1 MNSYLRIIGIGI
13 TGKFGNV
20 FLDMSVW
27 TEEPEMVSDEY
38 HEHPEQQ
45 GEGMNI

>member
-20 FLDMSVW
+20 FLDMSV
-27 TEEPEMVSDEY
+27 
-38 HEHPEQQ
+38 
-45 GEGMNI
+45 